1 MNWQVNLGIGEGFE
15 AVVEWLNFNLEPF
28 FLSLKFIIESTISGL
43 EWLLLIPPALVFIP
57 VICFLAFRLEGKFFG
72 VFGLVGLLLI
82 YTMGLWAA
90 TMQTLAL
97 VLTSALFALL
107 IGIPLGIWSSRSD
120 RVEKV
125 VRPIL
130 DFMQTMPAY
139 VYLIPAIM
147 FFQLGNV
154 PGAVATVIFAMPPA
168 VRLTSLGIR
177 QLPHEVIE
185 ASQSFGSTPTQE
197 LFKVQL
203 PMAMPSIL
211 AGVNQTIMLSLSMT
225 VIASMIGAEGLGKE
239 VYNGITRMEIGDG
252 FEAGLAVVIIAM
264 LLDRMTQAL
273 GNGKKKRS

>member
-1 MNWQVNLGIGEGFE
+1 M
-15 AVVEWLNFNLEPF
+15 
-28 FLSLKFIIESTISGL
+28 
-43 EWLLLIPPALVFIP
+43 
-57 VICFLAFRLEGKFFG
+57 
-72 VFGLVGLLLI
+72 
-82 YTMGLWAA
+82 
-90 TMQTLAL
+90 
-97 VLTSALFALL
+97 
-107 IGIPLGIWSSRSD
+107 
-120 RVEKV
+120 

-197 LFKVQL
+197 LFKIQL

-211 AGVNQTIMLSLSMT
+211 AGINQTIMLSLSMT
-225 VIASMIGAEGLGKE
+225 VIASMIGAEGLGKA

-264 LLDRMTQAL
+264 LLDRLTQAL